1 MKEALTKIITNI
13 AELIDVKSIVTLTM
27 TAIMA
32 AMLLGAFEPKQE
44 FIALFSTAYGSIIT
58 YFFTKKD
65 KEEEKEERVTPLAY
79 YQPYD
84 AVYDENNNEIK

>member
-1 MKEALTKIITNI
+1 MKEALIKLLSNI
-13 AELIDVKSIVTLTM
+13 ADLFVVKSIVTLTM
-27 TAIMA
+27 TAILCL
-32 AMLLGAFEPKQE
+32 MLMGKFSPQQE
-44 FIALFSTAYGSIIT
+44 FVALYCTAYGSIIT

-65 KEEEKEERVTPLAY
+65 KEEEKEERVTPLTY